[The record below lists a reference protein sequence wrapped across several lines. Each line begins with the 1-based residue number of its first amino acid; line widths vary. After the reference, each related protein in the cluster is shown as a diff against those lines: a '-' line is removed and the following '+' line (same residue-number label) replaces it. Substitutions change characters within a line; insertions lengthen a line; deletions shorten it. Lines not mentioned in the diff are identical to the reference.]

1 MSFTHLEDIHCHS
14 GLSACSA
21 DPAMTPQAILSFA
34 EEHDYRMVCLTDHLW
49 DAAIPGSSKWY
60 APQDIEH
67 VMKSLPLPKGKVP
80 FFFGCETELPMNGV
94 PALAR
99 ENFDLFDFVVI
110 PPNHIH
116 MKNFVRPP
124 EADTNE
130 KLAKFIEDRLE
141 TLLERDI
148 PFRKVGIAHLTGM
161 ILGGEKNANV
171 CKYWS
176 EARMLRIF
184 KGYAEAGAGIELNI
198 GAFDE
203 MEESPEI
210 ILMPYLAAKEAGC
223 KFYLASDA
231 HERAALESVASRGP
245 AIIERLG
252 LTAQHQ
258 YTIPV

>member
-1 MSFTHLEDIHCHS
+1 MGFQLNDLHLHS
-14 GLSACSA
+14 RLSACA
-21 DPAMTPQAILSFA
+21 HDEMLVPEYILKIA
-34 EEHDYRMVCLTDHLW
+34 EQNNYLQLCMTDHLW
-49 DAAIPGSSKWY
+49 DKAVPGASDWY
-60 APQDIEH
+60 APQDIDH
-67 VMKSLPLPKGKVP
+67 VRQHADLPRSDKVP

-94 PALAR
+94 PALSR

-110 PPNHIH
+110 PPNHVH

-141 TLLERDI
+141 KLLERDL
-148 PFRKVGIAHLTGM
+148 PFRKIGIAHLTGM
-161 ILGGEKNANV
+161 ILGGEKSANV

-198 GAFDE
+198 TAFRE
-203 MEESPEI
+203 MEENPDI

-223 KFYLASDA
+223 KFYCASDA
-231 HERAALESVASRGP
+231 HTCAELDRVVKRGP
-245 AIIERLG
+245 VIIERLG
-252 LTAQHQ
+252 LTEEHQ
-258 YTIPV
+258 YIIPA

>member
-1 MSFTHLEDIHCHS
+1 MEFRLHDLHLHS
-14 GLSACSA
+14 RLSSCAH
-21 DPAMTPQAILSFA
+21 DDELVPEYILKVA
-34 EEHDYRMVCLTDHLW
+34 EENDYLQLCLTDHLW
-49 DAAIPGSSKWY
+49 DPAVPGASDWY

-67 VMKSLPLPKGKVP
+67 VRQYAKLPKGEKVP

-141 TLLERDI
+141 ALLERDI

-176 EARMLRIF
+176 EARMLHIF

-203 MEESPEI
+203 MEVSPEI

-231 HERAALESVASRGP
+231 HERAALGSVASRGP